1 MNTSSNLSQD
11 VANIIRNIPD
21 FPKEGIQFKD
31 ITPLLQNPEL
41 LERVVS
47 YFADIYKDKDIKV
60 IRHIKSLLYDKKYT
74 IKGAK
79 QYMLDH
85 YSNEQNITKVL
96 KISNNTDEKLLID
109 LKAKLQ
115 ESLDLINKLKS

>member
-1 MNTSSNLSQD
+1 MKLKEIKKLYYSIGD
-11 VANIIRNIPD
+11 VS
-21 FPKEGIQFKD
+21 E
-31 ITPLLQNPEL
+31 ITGLKQYVLRFWETEFSVLKPGKNKAGN
-41 LERVVS
+41 R
-47 YFADIYKDKDIKV
+47 IYKDKDIKV

-85 YSNEQNITKVL
+85 YSNEQNNTKVL
-96 KISNNTDEKLLID
+96 KISNSNDEKLLID

>member
-1 MNTSSNLSQD
+1 MKLKEIKKLYYSIGD
-11 VANIIRNIPD
+11 VS
-21 FPKEGIQFKD
+21 E
-31 ITPLLQNPEL
+31 ITGLKQYVLRFWETEFSILKPGKNKAGN
-41 LERVVS
+41 R
-47 YFADIYKDKDIKV
+47 IYKDKDIKV

-79 QYMLDH
+79 QYMIDH
-85 YSNEQNITKVL
+85 YSNEQNNTKVL
-96 KISNNTDEKLLID
+96 KISNANDDKLLID

>member
-1 MNTSSNLSQD
+1 MKLKEIKKLYYSIGD
-11 VANIIRNIPD
+11 VS
-21 FPKEGIQFKD
+21 E
-31 ITPLLQNPEL
+31 ITGLKQYVLRFWETEFSVLKPGKNKAGN
-41 LERVVS
+41 R
-47 YFADIYKDKDIKV
+47 IYKDKDIKV

-79 QYMLDH
+79 QYMIDH
-85 YSNEQNITKVL
+85 YSNEQNNTKVL
-96 KISNNTDEKLLID
+96 KISNVNDEKLLID

>member
-1 MNTSSNLSQD
+1 MKLKEIKKLYYSIGD
-11 VANIIRNIPD
+11 VS
-21 FPKEGIQFKD
+21 E
-31 ITPLLQNPEL
+31 ITGLKQYVLRFWETEFSVLKPGKNKAGN
-41 LERVVS
+41 R
-47 YFADIYKDKDIKV
+47 IYKDKDIKV

-79 QYMLDH
+79 QYMIDH
-85 YSNEQNITKVL
+85 YSNEQNNTKVL
-96 KISNNTDEKLLID
+96 KISNNNDEKLLND

>member
-1 MNTSSNLSQD
+1 MKMKLKEIKKLYYSIGD
-11 VANIIRNIPD
+11 VS
-21 FPKEGIQFKD
+21 E
-31 ITPLLQNPEL
+31 ITGLKQYVLRFWETEFSVLKPGKNKAGN
-41 LERVVS
+41 R
-47 YFADIYKDKDIKV
+47 IYKDKDIKV

-79 QYMLDH
+79 QYMIDH
-85 YSNEQNITKVL
+85 YSNEQNNTKVL
-96 KISNNTDEKLLID
+96 KISNANDEKLLID

>member
-1 MNTSSNLSQD
+1 MKLKEIKKLYYSIGD
-11 VANIIRNIPD
+11 VS
-21 FPKEGIQFKD
+21 E
-31 ITPLLQNPEL
+31 ITGLKQYVLRFWETEFSVLKPGKNKAGN
-41 LERVVS
+41 R
-47 YFADIYKDKDIKV
+47 IYKDKDIKV

-79 QYMLDH
+79 QYMIDH
-85 YSNEQNITKVL
+85 YSNEENNTKVL
-96 KISNNTDEKLLID
+96 KISNANDEKLLID

>member
-1 MNTSSNLSQD
+1 MKIKEIKKLYYSIGD
-11 VANIIRNIPD
+11 VS
-21 FPKEGIQFKD
+21 E
-31 ITPLLQNPEL
+31 ITGLKQYVLRFWETEFSILKPGKNKAGN
-41 LERVVS
+41 R
-47 YFADIYKDKDIKV
+47 IYKDKDIKV

-79 QYMLDH
+79 QYMID
-85 YSNEQNITKVL
+85 YYSSNENNPKVL
-96 KISNNTDEKLLID
+96 KMSSNSDNNKLLID

>member
-1 MNTSSNLSQD
+1 MKLKEIKKLYYSIGD
-11 VANIIRNIPD
+11 VS
-21 FPKEGIQFKD
+21 E
-31 ITPLLQNPEL
+31 ITGLKQYVLRFWETEFSILKPGKNKAGN
-41 LERVVS
+41 R
-47 YFADIYKDKDIKV
+47 IYKDKDIKV

-79 QYMLDH
+79 QYMIDH
-85 YSNEQNITKVL
+85 YSNEQNNTKVL
-96 KISNNTDEKLLID
+96 KISNNNDEKLLND

>member
-1 MNTSSNLSQD
+1 MKMKLKEIKKLYYSIGD
-11 VANIIRNIPD
+11 VS
-21 FPKEGIQFKD
+21 E
-31 ITPLLQNPEL
+31 ITGLKQYVLRFWETEFSVLKPGKNKAGN
-41 LERVVS
+41 R
-47 YFADIYKDKDIKV
+47 IYKDKDIKV

-79 QYMLDH
+79 QYMIDH
-85 YSNEQNITKVL
+85 YSNEQNNTKVL
-96 KISNNTDEKLLID
+96 KISNANDDKLLID

>member
-1 MNTSSNLSQD
+1 MKLKEIKKLYYSIGD
-11 VANIIRNIPD
+11 VS
-21 FPKEGIQFKD
+21 E
-31 ITPLLQNPEL
+31 ITGLKQYVLRFWETEFSVLKPGKNKAGN
-41 LERVVS
+41 R
-47 YFADIYKDKDIKV
+47 IYKDKDIKV
-60 IRHIKSLLYDKKYT
+60 IRQIKSLLYDKKYT

-85 YSNEQNITKVL
+85 YSNEQNNTKVL
-96 KISNNTDEKLLID
+96 KISNNNDEKLLVD

>member
-1 MNTSSNLSQD
+1 MKLKEIKKLYYSIGD
-11 VANIIRNIPD
+11 VS
-21 FPKEGIQFKD
+21 E
-31 ITPLLQNPEL
+31 ITGLKQYVLRFWETEFSVLKPGKNKAGN
-41 LERVVS
+41 R
-47 YFADIYKDKDIKV
+47 IYKDKDIKV

-85 YSNEQNITKVL
+85 YSNEQNNTKVL
-96 KISNNTDEKLLID
+96 KISNNNDEKLLND

>member
-1 MNTSSNLSQD
+1 MKMKLKEIKKLYYSIGD
-11 VANIIRNIPD
+11 VS
-21 FPKEGIQFKD
+21 E
-31 ITPLLQNPEL
+31 ITGLKQYVLRFWETEFSVLKPGKNKAGN
-41 LERVVS
+41 R
-47 YFADIYKDKDIKV
+47 IYKDKDIKV

-79 QYMLDH
+79 QYMIDH
-85 YSNEQNITKVL
+85 YSNEQNNTKVL
-96 KISNNTDEKLLID
+96 KISNPNDEKLLID

>member
-1 MNTSSNLSQD
+1 MKLKEIKKLYYSIGD
-11 VANIIRNIPD
+11 VS
-21 FPKEGIQFKD
+21 E
-31 ITPLLQNPEL
+31 ITGLKQYVLRFWETEFSVLKPGKNKAGN
-41 LERVVS
+41 R
-47 YFADIYKDKDIKV
+47 IYKDKDIKV

-79 QYMLDH
+79 QYMIDH
-85 YSNEQNITKVL
+85 YSNEQNNTKVL
-96 KISNNTDEKLLID
+96 KISNANDEKLLID